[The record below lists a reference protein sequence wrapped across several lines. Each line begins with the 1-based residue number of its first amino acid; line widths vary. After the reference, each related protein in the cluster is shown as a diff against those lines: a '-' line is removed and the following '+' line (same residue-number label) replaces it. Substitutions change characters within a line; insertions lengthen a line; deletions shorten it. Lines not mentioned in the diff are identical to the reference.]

1 MCEKGGSVART
12 FLKEPGWKIR
22 GLTRDPSR
30 PSNKWLLD
38 AGVDLVRADL
48 DDPPAVENT
57 FAGANVI
64 FAVTD
69 FWQFLRDEETAKM
82 AEQRQIAL
90 NEACSEREQTQGR
103 NMVVAAAKTLDSLD
117 RFVWST
123 LSDTKKWT
131 NGRITWNLH
140 FDGKAAVTEYLKAS
154 HPELEKKSS
163 YVQVGVYMDNWKMKV
178 PLFTPTKVC
187 V

>member
-1 MCEKGGSVART
+1 MART
-12 FLKEPGWKIR
+12 FLKEAGWKIR
-22 GLTRDPSR
+22 GLPRCPSR
-30 PSNKWLLD
+30 PSNKWLHD
-38 AGVDLVRADL
+38 AGVDLVSADL
-48 DDPPAVENT
+48 DDLPAVQDA

-64 FAVTD
+64 FAVTN
-69 FWQFLRDEETAKM
+69 FWQFLRDGDTVKI
-82 AEQRQIAL
+82 AEQRQIAI
-90 NEACSEREQTQGR
+90 NEACSEREQSQGR
-103 NMVVAAAKTLDSLD
+103 NMVVAAAKTLDSLE

-123 LSDTKKWT
+123 LSDTKRWT
-131 NGRITWNLH
+131 NGRITRNLH